1 MKTLEKIITSLTR
14 YIGIVIILFSALAMA
29 APSVFAWA
37 TKYTSWFLGADMFG
51 MGLTIKAEDFKVV
64 FTHPKEI
71 IIGCIAQYSIMPLA
85 AWALSVLL
93 GLPADLA
100 VGVILVGCCP
110 GGTASNV
117 ITYIAGGD
125 VSLSVGM
132 TIVSTLLAPIMTPL
146 LTYLLAGAWVD
157 VSLVA
162 MIVSVV
168 KVILVPVLLG
178 ILIHRLLGTKMQSI
192 SSFVPLISVVAI
204 VMIIAGII
212 ANNAE
217 KILTCGLLVLGV
229 VVLHN
234 LLGMGLGLL
243 AAKLFKV
250 EYDKA
255 TAISIEVGMQ
265 NSGLAVSLAATNFAA
280 NPLATLPG
288 AIFSVWH
295 NISGSIFASIRR
307 MGAERKEKVSVEQ

>member
-1 MKTLEKIITSLTR
+1 
-14 YIGIVIILFSALAMA
+14 MA
-29 APSVFAWA
+29 SRRAA
-37 TKYTSWFLGADMFG
+37 
-51 MGLTIKAEDFKVV
+51 
-64 FTHPKEI
+64 
-71 IIGCIAQYSIMPLA
+71 A

-125 VSLSVGM
+125 VSLSAGM

-162 MIVSVV
+162 MIISVV
-168 KVILVPVLLG
+168 KVILVPV
-178 ILIHRLLGTKMQSI
+178 
-192 SSFVPLISVVAI
+192 
-204 VMIIAGII
+204 
-212 ANNAE
+212 
-217 KILTCGLLVLGV
+217 
-229 VVLHN
+229 

-265 NSGLAVSLAATNFAA
+265 NSGLAVSLAAANFAA